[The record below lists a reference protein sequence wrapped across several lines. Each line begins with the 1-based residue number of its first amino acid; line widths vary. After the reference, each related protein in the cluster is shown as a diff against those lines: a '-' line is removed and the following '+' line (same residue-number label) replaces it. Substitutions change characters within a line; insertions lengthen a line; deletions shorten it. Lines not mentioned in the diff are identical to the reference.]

1 MKFLIVMLAIVFLTA
16 CSSGGLPLTE
26 TEKMR
31 IVCLDG
37 VEYYLFR
44 EISGYSGWGYMSVKF
59 NPDSTVSTC

>member
-1 MKFLIVMLAIVFLTA
+1 MKRLMIVLSVLFIIA
-16 CSSGGLPLTE
+16 CSSGQSVGTSHDKL
-26 TEKMR
+26 K

-44 EISGYSGWGYMSVKF
+44 EAVGYSGFGYMSVKF